1 MSEQDG
7 WGSRYD
13 GMAKVWSIAGIAA
26 LTLLGSA
33 SVSLAQTA
41 PARPRAQSPS
51 DAFIVRGDFN
61 LRDSQFGSQSGRRTL
76 VWDAKKGRWG
86 LMLDITPR
94 GADAQARDLEAGA
107 FFRVTPQLR
116 VGGAVGVVQP
126 TPARKPGDSEE
137 TPRVRLETAFKF

>member
-1 MSEQDG
+1 
-7 WGSRYD
+7 
-13 GMAKVWSIAGIAA
+13 MANVRSIAAVVA

-33 SVSLAQTA
+33 TAAYAQSA
-41 PARPRAQSPS
+41 PAKPRAQPAP
-51 DAFIVRGDFN
+51 DAFVVRGDFN
-61 LRDSQFGSQSGRRTL
+61 LKDSQFGSPGGRRTL

-94 GADAQARDLEAGA
+94 LGADSQARDVEAGA

-116 VGGAVGVVQP
+116 VGGAVGVGPQTVP
-126 TPARKPGDSEE
+126 VRKPGDRDEE

>member
-1 MSEQDG
+1 
-7 WGSRYD
+7 
-13 GMAKVWSIAGIAA
+13 MAKVWSIAGIAA

-33 SVSLAQTA
+33 SMALAQSA
-41 PARPRAQSPS
+41 PARPRTPS
-51 DAFIVRGDFN
+51 AADAFIVRGDFN
-61 LRDSQFGSQSGRRTL
+61 FRDSQFGSQSGRRTL

-94 GADAQARDLEAGA
+94 ADVDSQARDVEAGA

-116 VGGAVGVVQP
+116 VGGAVGVGPQV
-126 TPARKPGDSEE
+126 TPLRKPGDREE